1 MEEVRADE
9 LDAYTAGVSVT
20 RYDPSNGMVQLRES
34 VQSISESPIPTLP
47 IDGWTR
53 GTIRG
58 SMLMTLWAIML
69 IPRRSMPPATRG
81 KVHEFLGMKSTRGK
95 ADLFT
100 KTLEG
105 PAFEKFKAL
114 IMGG

>member
-1 MEEVRADE
+1 
-9 LDAYTAGVSVT
+9 
-20 RYDPSNGMVQLRES
+20 
-34 VQSISESPIPTLP
+34 
-47 IDGWTR
+47 
-53 GTIRG
+53 
-58 SMLMTLWAIML
+58 ML
-69 IPRRSMPPATRG
+69 IPRSRPPRG

-105 PAFEKFKAL
+105 PASEKFKAL